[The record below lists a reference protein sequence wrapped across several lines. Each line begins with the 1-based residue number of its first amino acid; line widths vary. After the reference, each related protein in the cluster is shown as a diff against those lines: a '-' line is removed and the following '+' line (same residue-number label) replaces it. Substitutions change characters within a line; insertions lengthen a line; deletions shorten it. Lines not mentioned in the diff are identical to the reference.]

1 MAIKLE
7 EENAEILMNVNLMSH
22 AKMVEFAKIRLVISH
37 VNAKIQVI
45 KVNSVMLTQMNVLLT
60 HVIMEESA

>member
-7 EENAEILMNVNLMSH
+7 EENAEISMNVNLMSL
-22 AKMVEFAKIRLVISH
+22 AKMVEFAKIRSVTSL

-45 KVNSVMLTQMNVLLT
+45 KVNSVMLT
-60 HVIMEESA
+60 